1 MATET
6 QPVTSRD
13 QQSGTNAHERSQG
26 ATTLRVTESRAKVLG
41 HPVHQMLIV
50 FPLGLL
56 ATAVIFDVLYL
67 ITDDRTMATTAFWML
82 VAGIIGGFL
91 AAPFGWLDW
100 VAIPHGTRA
109 KRVGRWHGGGNV
121 VVLLLFIGSW
131 LLWREEPSTPSVG
144 AQVLAILGAGIALVT
159 GWLGGELVDRL
170 GVGVDQGAHANAPN
184 SLSGR
189 PAHEG
194 HGGLS

>member
-1 MATET
+1 MAIEA
-6 QPVTSRD
+6 QPVTRRD
-13 QQSGTNAHERSQG
+13 QQGSPNAHEHRQG
-26 ATTLRVTESRAKVLG
+26 ATMFRPTESRAKLLG

-67 ITDDRTMATTAFWML
+67 VTDDRTMATTAFWML
-82 VAGIIGGFL
+82 VAGILGGLL

-100 VAIPHGTRA
+100 LAIPHGTRA
-109 KRVGRWHGGGNV
+109 KRVGLWHGGGNV
-121 VVLLLFIGSW
+121 VVLLLFVGSW
-131 LLWREEPSTPSVG
+131 LLWREEPSTPSLG
-144 AQVLAILGAGIALVT
+144 AQMLAMLGAGIALVT

-170 GVGVDQGAHANAPN
+170 GVGVDQGAHTNAPS

-189 PAHEG
+189 AAHEE
-194 HGGLS
+194 

>member
-1 MATET
+1 MTTET
-6 QPVTSRD
+6 QSVTQRD
-13 QQSGTNAHERSQG
+13 QQSGTNAQERRQG
-26 ATTLRVTESRAKVLG
+26 ATTLRSTESRAKVLG

-82 VAGIIGGFL
+82 VAGIIGGLL

-100 VAIPHGTRA
+100 LAIPRGTRA
-109 KRVGRWHGGGNV
+109 KRVGLWHGGGNV

-131 LLWREEPSTPSVG
+131 LLWREEPSLPGVG
-144 AQVLAILGAGIALVT
+144 AQVLAMVGAGIALVT

-170 GVGVDQGAHANAPN
+170 GVGVDRGAHVNAPS

-194 HGGLS
+194 QGRLS